1 MDGAIHGRSVALP
14 LLLGFVS
21 RDKIENKSHGNF
33 NATRIYGIQ
42 KFMGFVSFLA
52 RVQKDTRDWK
62 NSQRHLE
69 TCVHRICRLLRADA
83 DEEDDMTQK
92 IYRHRD
98 YIYKMLRRA
107 RARVQERNAQTRR
120 GGERR
125 GEETLFFHRNSFRQD
140 GVTDGGGGTI
150 SIEL

>member
-1 MDGAIHGRSVALP
+1 
-14 LLLGFVS
+14 
-21 RDKIENKSHGNF
+21 
-33 NATRIYGIQ
+33 
-42 KFMGFVSFLA
+42 MGFVSFLA

-62 NSQRHLE
+62 KSQRHLE

-107 RARVQERNAQTRR
+107 RASKKEMHKQGEEGR
-120 GGERR
+120 GEERR
-125 GEETLFFHRNSFRQD
+125 GDTFLS
-140 GVTDGGGGTI
+140 
-150 SIEL
+150 S

>member
-69 TCVHRICRLLRADA
+69 TCMHRICRLLRADA

-107 RARVQERNAQTRR
+107 RARPRKKCTNK
-120 GGERR
+120 ERR
-125 GEETLFFHRNSFRQD
+125 GEERRGDTFLS
-140 GVTDGGGGTI
+140 
-150 SIEL
+150 S

>member
-1 MDGAIHGRSVALP
+1 
-14 LLLGFVS
+14 
-21 RDKIENKSHGNF
+21 
-33 NATRIYGIQ
+33 
-42 KFMGFVSFLA
+42 MGFVSFLA

-62 NSQRHLE
+62 KSQRHLE

-107 RARVQERNAQTRR
+107 RASKKEMHKQ
-120 GGERR
+120 GEEGR
-125 GEETLFFHRNSFRQD
+125 GEERRHFSFIVTLS
-140 GVTDGGGGTI
+140 GKMA
-150 SIEL
+150 